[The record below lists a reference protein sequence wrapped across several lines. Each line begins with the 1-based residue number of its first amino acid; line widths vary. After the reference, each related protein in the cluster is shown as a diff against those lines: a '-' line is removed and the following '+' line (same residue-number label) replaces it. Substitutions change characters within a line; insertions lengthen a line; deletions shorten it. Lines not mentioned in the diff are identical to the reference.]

1 MRRKILQAAEKA
13 IGKEGNDFTMDR
25 LATEVGISKRTL
37 YEQFRDKEEIVEL
50 ILLSQL
56 GDVIQQARDVTRDA
70 VGA

>member
-37 YEQFRDKEEIVEL
+37 YEQF
-50 ILLSQL
+50 
-56 GDVIQQARDVTRDA
+56 
-70 VGA
+70 